1 MILQANKQKA
11 GQLRPLKLPA
21 VGLRLWEVIVEH
33 KLLRSQTFPLCGPA
47 NMQKVKTYSNV
58 LKVLRCGP
66 VVYQRQ
72 VLCEQVKPVCKAL
85 TYYPKQHA
93 VSLYLMIMS
102 KCPDYKVSKPFS
114 PLQKRSRSSY
124 QPVFLDWISSNQ
136 FWVRLETRWGLDLN
150 PRASW
155 GLPLNERVPLSVI
168 SVISDAERTSRSK
181 WTNAETAQPDWVCD
195 FIQLHPTTFPTAGQ
209 TADRTDYPTCQQLVY
224 LQQQQSW

>member
-21 VGLRLWEVIVEH
+21 AGLWLWEVIVEH

-47 NMQKVKTYSNV
+47 NMQKVIKYSNV

-155 GLPLNERVPLSVI
+155 GLPRV
-168 SVISDAERTSRSK
+168 
-181 WTNAETAQPDWVCD
+181 WTNVYRSASSASSVMLNGQAEANGRMLK
-195 FIQLHPTTFPTAGQ
+195 LHSQIESVTLSSSTPPPSPLQVRQRTGQ
-209 TADRTDYPTCQQLVY
+209 TIQPAN
-224 LQQQQSW
+224 S